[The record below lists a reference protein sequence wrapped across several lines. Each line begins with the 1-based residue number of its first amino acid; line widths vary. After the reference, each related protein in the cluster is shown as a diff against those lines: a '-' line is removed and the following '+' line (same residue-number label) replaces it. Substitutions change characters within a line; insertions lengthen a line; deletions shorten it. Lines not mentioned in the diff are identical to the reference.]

1 MLRMRSFPFSVAPF
15 SVTPLVAGVEKVCI
29 RQGPPFDRSGNR
41 DSAETLQFHPATD
54 RGDRSGEEIYYETQ
68 VAGSDLC
75 AAAPPPKDW
84 ARTKLELDG
93 LYGCPI
99 LNAMSQQA
107 SSRPHTFIYCWED
120 YDVGSHQRNPCRQR
134 CLPPGLP
141 RYLRVP
147 LSRRRRQAGRRDR

>member
-84 ARTKLELDG
+84 ARTKLELDVRFNARGPDG
-93 LYGCPI
+93 LLDGTSTGQPSK
-99 LNAMSQQA
+99 LNDTQ
-107 SSRPHTFIYCWED
+107 RPAL
-120 YDVGSHQRNPCRQR
+120 S
-134 CLPPGLP
+134 
-141 RYLRVP
+141 P
-147 LSRRRRQAGRRDR
+147 LG